1 MELSVFS
8 SQNEKPFTFTVV
20 DPTLQEK
27 TVTEIVA
34 GTQTATL
41 FLKSGEHRN
50 LTITLVST
58 RKEEQPDAPRK
69 APKSPKGKFLLH
81 SPFDSAINVGTIT
94 WSARPHLAIEV

>member
-20 DPTLQEK
+20 GSTHQEK

-58 RKEEQPDAPRK
+58 RKEEQPDAPPQSAKIAEGKIFVAFPIRLSYKRRNNYMERK
-69 APKSPKGKFLLH
+69 TTPC
-81 SPFDSAINVGTIT
+81 D
-94 WSARPHLAIEV
+94 